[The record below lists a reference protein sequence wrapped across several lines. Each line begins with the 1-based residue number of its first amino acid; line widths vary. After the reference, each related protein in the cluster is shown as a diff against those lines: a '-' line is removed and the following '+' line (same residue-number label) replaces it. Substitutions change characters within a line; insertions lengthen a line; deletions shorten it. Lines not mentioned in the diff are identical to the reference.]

1 MVLEIMVETQQL
13 LVKLQVVVLEEKH
26 LEVLEMVEVL
36 VVVIVVQLVHQQVL
50 LYTLHLMVTQIMVV
64 KI

>member
-1 MVLEIMVETQQL
+1 MVETQQL
-13 LVKLQVVVLEEKH
+13 LVKLQVVVLEVQQ
-26 LEVLEMVEVL
+26 LEVLEMVEVP

-64 KI
+64 II